1 MRLRRIIA
9 SKLPSYELYGQAEA
23 NECYFGG
30 KRKDPRERGA
40 AGKIAVFGL
49 LKRGWK
55 VYTALNPNNI
65 MVYTHQTLT
74 FRYLSPLNYNPNYGV
89 RFKNN
94 IFMWLISDT

>member
-9 SKLPSYELYGQAEA
+9 SKLPSYELYGQVEA

-30 KRKDPRERGA
+30 KRKDPRDRGA

-49 LKRGWK
+49 LKRCWK
-55 VYTALNPNNI
+55 VYTALNLNNI

-74 FRYLSPLNYNPNYGV
+74 FRYLSPLNYNPN
-89 RFKNN
+89 
-94 IFMWLISDT
+94 